1 MSIQKIQVCTY
12 LLTRKER
19 NCLNRLANVG
29 EKDDDQP
36 TFDSAYEHIPYMSLP
51 LGSYQESLLG
61 GNILILIDEYKKS
74 RVVYDLSS

>member
-1 MSIQKIQVCTY
+1 MSIQKIQLCTY
-12 LLTRKER
+12 LSTRKEW
-19 NCLNRLANVG
+19 NCLDPNRLAYAG

-61 GNILILIDEYKKS
+61 DNILVLMNTRKVE
-74 RVVYDLSS
+74 